1 MAVDATGTESGFR
14 CGVTCSNR
22 VLGAGRPWQPFAKQ
36 PAMCRHS
43 LRLLMALREVPRVAG
58 HDIVRGGGFG
68 TFKEPVVRFLA
79 ANRMEMARAWVG
91 STRFATLRMD
101 ASAASI
107 CRGCSSK
114 RGRRKARF
122 KKGCDKMRRF

>member
-1 MAVDATGTESGFR
+1 MGRFRIPQECPRTG
-14 CGVTCSNR
+14 
-22 VLGAGRPWQPFAKQ
+22 GRDG
-36 PAMCRHS
+36 
-43 LRLLMALREVPRVAG
+43 LRLPLAVREVPRVAG

-79 ANRMEMARAWVG
+79 ADQMEMARAWVG
-91 STRFATLRMD
+91 STRFANLRMD

-114 RGRRKARF
+114 RGRRKGSSYSAST
-122 KKGCDKMRRF
+122 GI

>member
-1 MAVDATGTESGFR
+1 MGRFRIPQECPGTFR
-14 CGVTCSNR
+14 KNVQE
-22 VLGAGRPWQPFAKQ
+22 LAA
-36 PAMCRHS
+36 ADD
-43 LRLLMALREVPRVAG
+43 LRLLVALREVPRVAG

-91 STRFATLRMD
+91 SARFATLRMD

-114 RGRRKARF
+114 RGRRKASSYSAST
-122 KKGCDKMRRF
+122 GI